1 MKTFKNINFKK
12 RDYEGT
18 NIVACQAEQAPNEH
32 WIEADESALD
42 GLQRLWNETA
52 DSLTVTYY
60 GYL

>member
-18 NIVACQAEQAPNEH
+18 NIVFCQSIAAPNSN
-32 WIEADESALD
+32 WIECDEVEIELMKCRQLHTCD
-42 GLQRLWNETA
+42 N
-52 DSLTVTYY
+52 VKYY